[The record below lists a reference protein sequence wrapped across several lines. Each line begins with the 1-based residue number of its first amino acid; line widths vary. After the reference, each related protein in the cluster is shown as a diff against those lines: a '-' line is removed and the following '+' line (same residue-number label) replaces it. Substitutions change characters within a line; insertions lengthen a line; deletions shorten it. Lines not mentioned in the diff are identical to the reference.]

1 VLGRAVRSIGG
12 ACFEGPSVSATNPNK
27 QRFVTTTRRGA
38 LYVVAWA
45 FALTT
50 LSIGAACSSSPRD
63 NETLTSE
70 MRAAFGTPESGAPSQ
85 RSDDAWSILLGVFP
99 GPTGPAD
106 AQAAAGEYARFAGLP
121 GAYVVPRDSGAAV
134 QYGHYAT
141 ATGREAQRDLAKI
154 RQLEVGGSRPFA
166 LAFLVPL
173 TDVDLGAAPEVALSR
188 VKPEFG
194 NWALYTLQVAV
205 YESDSR
211 EEAKRLAE
219 RAALQLRREGELA
232 FYHHGR
238 NKSMVTIGVFG
249 TTDFDLNTGRMS
261 QEITDLR
268 ERHPYNLY
276 NGMGIRET
284 DVRGQRLQPS
294 ALVAIPDP

>member
-1 VLGRAVRSIGG
+1 M
-12 ACFEGPSVSATNPNK
+12 SATNPNK

-70 MRAAFGTPESGAPSQ
+70 MRAVFGTPESGASNSP
-85 RSDDAWSILLGVFP
+85 SDDAWSILLGTFP
-99 GPTGPAD
+99 GPEGQAE
-106 AQAAAGEYARFAGLP
+106 AQAAVGEYARFAGLP
-121 GAYVVPRDSGAAV
+121 GAYVVPHDSGAAV
-134 QYGHYAT
+134 HYGRYAS
-141 ATGREAQRDLAKI
+141 ATGRDAQRDLAKI

-166 LAFLVPL
+166 LAFLIPNA
-173 TDVDLGAAPEVALSR
+173 DVDLGAVPELALSR

-194 NWALYTLQVAV
+194 NWAIYTLQVAV
-205 YESDSR
+205 YESDNR

-219 RAALQLRREGELA
+219 RAAVQLRREGELA

-249 TTDFDLNTGRMS
+249 ASDFNLSTGRMN

-284 DVRGQRLQPS
+284 TLSGQRLQPS
-294 ALVAIPDP
+294 GLVAIPDP